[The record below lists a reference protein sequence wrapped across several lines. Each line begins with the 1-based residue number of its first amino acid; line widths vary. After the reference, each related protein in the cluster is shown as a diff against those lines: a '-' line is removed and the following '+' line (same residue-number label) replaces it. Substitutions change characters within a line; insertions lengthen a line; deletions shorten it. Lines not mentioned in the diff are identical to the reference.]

1 MLLNMA
7 NILITGALSAAA
19 HNFRKQFT
27 NSTVLM
33 GDFNEIPDVMLKSGA
48 IRKLPNPQSPSYPH
62 QILTFCLD
70 NNVNAVYTLNS
81 NEFAQLEPAMLL
93 FSEYGID
100 IQLIKNDL

>member
-1 MLLNMA
+1 MA

-19 HNFRKQFT
+19 HSFKKQFID
-27 NSTVLM
+27 STVLM
-33 GDFNEIPDVMLKSGA
+33 GDFNEVPEVMLKSGA
-48 IRKLPNPQSPSYPH
+48 IRKLPSPQFPSYPH

-70 NNVNAVYTLNS
+70 NNVKAVYTLNG
-81 NEFAQLEPAMLL
+81 NEFAQLEPAMQL